1 MANRLNEQGLTLD
14 TILVLPC
21 DVNLVV
27 GLRELWRD
35 LNNGSNRE
43 YFFSVDLLAKIS
55 AKPTES
61 WADFCATMQ
70 DFDGIIARAFR
81 HDRHFISCDRYSLG
95 MVLRCQWF
103 GANEFNEIVD
113 QAVNWG
119 DDLLKNEKTI
129 FNNHADLS
137 AELVRAHNDTN

>member
-35 LNNGSNRE
+35 LNNGSNKE
-43 YFFSVDLLAKIS
+43 QFFSADLLEKIGE
-55 AKPTES
+55 KPSES

-81 HDRHFISCDRYSLG
+81 QDRHFISSDRYSLG

-103 GANEFNEIVD
+103 SANDFNEVVD
-113 QAVNWG
+113 QALSWG
-119 DDLLKNEKTI
+119 DDLLKNEYII

-137 AELVRAHNDTN
+137 AALVGAHNDSN